1 MSFDRISVQTCVLVS
16 LIFLVVQ
23 VAALFAL
30 GRPFIC
36 DCGHVSF
43 WYGNPNGPETSQHL
57 TDWYTY
63 THINHGFLFYFLL
76 WVIAPQ
82 LPFKVKLALVFGIGA
97 VWEITENTPF
107 IVDRYR
113 QSALA
118 QGYSGDSVVNSVF
131 DSLATAFGSYLA
143 YVLPVRLSVAV
154 VMGIELFLGYMIH
167 DNLTLNIIHLIRPS
181 AAVFLPDRTLND
193 GGH

>member
-1 MSFDRISVQTCVLVS
+1 VLVS
-16 LIFLVVQ
+16 LIFLAVQ

-57 TDWYTY
+57 TDWYSF

-76 WVIAPQ
+76 WVIAPN
-82 LPFKVKLALVFGIGA
+82 LPFKVKLLLVFGIEA
-97 VWEITENTPF
+97 EWEISEITSF
-107 IVDRYR
+107 IFDCYR
-113 QSALA
+113 ESALA

-131 DSLATAFGSYLA
+131 DSLATAFGFFLA
-143 YVLPVRLSVAV
+143 CVLPARLSVAV
-154 VMGIELFLGYMIH
+154 VMGI
-167 DNLTLNIIHLIRPS
+167 
-181 AAVFLPDRTLND
+181 
-193 GGH
+193 